1 MRSRSQWFAFDSRAA
16 TLAAVTLVALIA
28 GCGGDG
34 APDAKATLST
44 QEPMLRPA
52 AVVQVDVPA
61 ITQDKCQ
68 NDADYI
74 FMSEDTSSDNQQLAL
89 VNRHVDCRSGLS
101 DQFDLYVEL
110 KEKDGV
116 YSYANPQVDGTGDV
130 IGDSIGTVRFRTKM
144 SVYGPYNRLSK
155 RVAVSVKAE
164 GFNPN
169 PEYKGPVKQPLIK
182 VMPIFACGESQEVSG
197 YTPECTVAGSPLS
210 VPLNGGEVS
219 SEYTITFNWV
229 QTAELKRDALTFPV
243 KFDTFAF
250 APDGASFQSAYGQT
264 ISFYPRLDSSGILL
278 RCDRGVAYSGD
289 NGCVF
294 PQAAAV
300 LTVSS
305 PGAEE
310 YAAHI
315 MEAQTAGA
323 PGKFQMKPG
332 FRAIADDSVRGT
344 GLVLQRT
351 QIPIMNVANRYAS
364 CGSPSSLIVQNPRAS
379 SSCSPTGG
387 VPTCQCDEYPFAS
400 TYQGAFE
407 MPSTT
412 SAKYI
417 LAAHNGKGGTDL
429 GTFYRQERVID
440 LSYETGQAGSRLD
453 PYPAFVREYG
463 GDAFWVHVTP

>member
-1 MRSRSQWFAFDSRAA
+1 
-16 TLAAVTLVALIA
+16 
-28 GCGGDG
+28 
-34 APDAKATLST
+34 
-44 QEPMLRPA
+44 MLRPA

-130 IGDSIGTVRFRTKM
+130 VSDSIGTVRFRTKM

-169 PEYKGPVKQPLIK
+169 LEYKGPVKQPLIK

-264 ISFYPRLDSSGILL
+264 ISFYPRLDSSGILV
-278 RCDRGVAYSGD
+278 RCDRGVAHGGE

-300 LTVSS
+300 LTVS
-305 PGAEE
+305 PAGAEE

-315 MEAQTAGA
+315 MEAQAAGA

-332 FRAIADDSVRGT
+332 FRAIADDSVRGN
-344 GLVLQRT
+344 GLELQRT
-351 QIPIMNVANRYAS
+351 QIEIMRDANRYAS
-364 CGSPSSLIVQNPRAS
+364 CGSSSSLISQNPKAS
-379 SSCSPTGG
+379 ASCSPTGG
-387 VPTCQCDEYPFAS
+387 VATCQCDEYPFAS

-407 MPSTT
+407 LPSTT

-417 LAAHNGKGGTDL
+417 LSAHNAKGGNDL
-429 GTFYRQERVID
+429 LTFYRQQRVID
-440 LSYETGQAGSRLD
+440 RSYETGQPGTRVD

-463 GDAFWVHVTP
+463 GDAFWVHVTQ